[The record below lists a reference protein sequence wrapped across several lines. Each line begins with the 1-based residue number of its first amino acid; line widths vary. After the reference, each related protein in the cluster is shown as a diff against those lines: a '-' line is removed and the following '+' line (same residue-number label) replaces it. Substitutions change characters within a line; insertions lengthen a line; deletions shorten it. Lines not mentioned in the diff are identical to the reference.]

1 MNKEELFKEITT
13 EMLNI
18 FIKKN
23 TDYGSS
29 VSDTYRDFGLVSF
42 LVRIQDK
49 LNRLKTLSKQDS
61 LVKDEKVEDT
71 LIDLA
76 NYSILALIE
85 LKLGEVDK
93 ND

>member
-1 MNKEELFKEITT
+1 MNREELFKEITT
-13 EMLNI
+13 EMLNLY
-18 FIKKN
+18 IKKN

-29 VSDTYRDFGLVSF
+29 VSDTYKDFGLVSF

-61 LVKDEKVEDT
+61 LVKDEKIEDT

-85 LKLGEVDK
+85 LKLEEENK
-93 ND
+93 